1 MSPRR
6 EREGDRG
13 MVVILREERDGRTVL
28 LGFFQVMIGKRD
40 SGAVVTVLTD
50 GFGEDKVGQSICN
63 NVSWPM
69 QVGKGGCEL

>member
-1 MSPRR
+1 M
-6 EREGDRG
+6 
-13 MVVILREERDGRTVL
+13 
-28 LGFFQVMIGKRD
+28 
-40 SGAVVTVLTD
+40 TVLTD